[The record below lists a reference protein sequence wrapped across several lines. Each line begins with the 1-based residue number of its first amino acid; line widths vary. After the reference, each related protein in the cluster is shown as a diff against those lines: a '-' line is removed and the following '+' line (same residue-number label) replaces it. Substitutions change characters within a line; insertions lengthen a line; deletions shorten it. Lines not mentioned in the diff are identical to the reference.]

1 MKRFRVFLAT
11 AILVST
17 MIVGSAP
24 PASANC
30 VDDLGG
36 ACALICEVGTGN
48 KYTEPLFRFCYVG

>member
-1 MKRFRVFLAT
+1 
-11 AILVST
+11 